1 MKLYKCTIKISEAC
15 KIEEKRDNLNE
26 EKTVTNMVRIKQF
39 R

>member
-15 KIEEKRDNLNE
+15 KIEEKDNLNE
-26 EKTVTNMVRIKQF
+26 EKTVTNMVQIKQF